1 MTILERL
8 KENCIIILFAI
19 SIFFS
24 HVDLYGVPIR
34 FIYLASLLFVLI
46 NYQNYIKINLVK
58 IIISGIFL
66 FSFFCYSFYNWA
78 EFNAINF
85 FDYSS
90 LIVFLNNTKTVYKL
104 LTIFL
109 TIVIILDCNQILINN
124 FQKIVNLFLAIF
136 ILAMSMYII
145 QNYNLFYDI
154 MTNCTTGFFS
164 ITNFIY
170 KENSHFG
177 IISVPLIYY
186 FFLNINSY
194 LNKYYYLPFWIL
206 FIIFSIYSAT
216 STFYVSFLLT
226 GCGVLICSRNIEKKV
241 IVIILISLAL
251 VTSIFFLKETCISK
265 EPDLESVKSIKSDPF
280 KGGLLSAKVKIWD
293 QAILETLFLIQVP
306 KNFSYQN
313 LASKESMTQ
322 KKDPYYNLS
331 VAIAY
336 NSFDIAKETISK
348 NFLGLGIDN
357 YKIAFKIFNNKKN
370 LQGKDYDNLTYFLM
384 LKAKGEYNN
393 EDGSLVFSKGVVEF
407 GILFLAFVIFLIC
420 VAFSTKI
427 KNPEKYFLL
436 SLLFIQIFI
445 RGSGYFYN
453 GFLICSLMIMLYFLK
468 FYDKKNIQK
477 L

>member
-1 MTILERL
+1 MVILERL
-8 KENCIIILFAI
+8 KENSIIILFAI

-24 HVDLYGVPIR
+24 HVVLYGFPIR
-34 FIYLASLLFVLI
+34 FAYLGSFMFIFI
-46 NYQNYIKINLVK
+46 NYQNYIKRNLLK
-58 IIISGIFL
+58 IIISGIVL
-66 FSFFCYSFYNWA
+66 FSFFCYSFYHWA
-78 EFNAINF
+78 VFNALDV

-90 LIVFLNNTKTVYKL
+90 LNFFLNNTKTVYKL

-109 TIVIILDCNQILINN
+109 TIIIILDCNQILIKN
-124 FQKIVNLFLAIF
+124 FQKIINFFLTIF
-136 ILAMSMYII
+136 TLAMSMYVV
-145 QNYNLFYDI
+145 QNYNLFHDI

-170 KENSHFG
+170 KENSHFS

-194 LNKYYYLPFWIL
+194 LNKYYYLLFWIL
-206 FIIFSIYSAT
+206 FIIFSIFSAS
-216 STFYVSFLLT
+216 STFYAGFFLT
-226 GCGVLICSRNIEKKV
+226 GCGVLICSKNMEKK
-241 IVIILISLAL
+241 IILLIVISLAL
-251 VTSIFFLKETCISK
+251 VTSIFFSKDTCISK
-265 EPDLESVKSIKSDPF
+265 EADLESVKLIKSDPF
-280 KGGLLSAKVKIWD
+280 KGGLLS
-293 QAILETLFLIQVP
+293 P
-306 KNFSYQN
+306 KNKIQH
-313 LASKESMTQ
+313 
-322 KKDPYYNLS
+322 YNLS
-331 VAIAY
+331 VATVY
-336 NSFDIAKETISK
+336 NSLDIAKETILK

-357 YKIAFKIFNNKKN
+357 YKIAITIANDSSDFHR
-370 LQGKDYDNLTYFLM
+370 KDYDNSPYYYLM
-384 LKAKGEYNN
+384 LNTARKYNN
-393 EDGSLVFSKGVVEF
+393 EDGSLVLSKGVVEF

-477 L
+477 P

>member
-1 MTILERL
+1 MGILERL

-24 HVDLYGVPIR
+24 HVVLYGVSIR
-34 FIYLASLLFVLI
+34 FAYLASLVFI
-46 NYQNYIKINLVK
+46 FFNYRNYIKRNLVK
-58 IIISGIFL
+58 IIISGIFI
-66 FSFFCYSFYNWA
+66 FSFFCYSFYHWA
-78 EFNAINF
+78 VFNALDV

-90 LIVFLNNTKTVYKL
+90 LIFFLDNTKTVYKL

-124 FQKIVNLFLAIF
+124 FEKIINFFLAIF
-136 ILAMSMYII
+136 TLAMSMYII

-170 KENSHFG
+170 KENSHFS
-177 IISVPLIYY
+177 IVSVPLIYY

-206 FIIFSIYSAT
+206 FIIFSIYSAS
-216 STFYVSFLLT
+216 STFYVGFFLT
-226 GCGVLICSRNIEKKV
+226 GCGVLICSRNIEKK
-241 IVIILISLAL
+241 IIAIILIASAL

-265 EPDLESVKSIKSDPF
+265 EPDLESVKLIKSDPF
-280 KGGLLSAKVKIWD
+280 KGSLLSAKAKIWD
-293 QAILETLFLIQVP
+293 EAILKKLFPTQVP
-306 KNFSYQN
+306 KNFSYQH
-313 LASKESMTQ
+313 LTPQEAIAV

-348 NFLGLGIDN
+348 NFLGLGMDN
-357 YKIAFKIFNNKKN
+357 YKIAFKIASNSKD
-370 LQGKDYDNLTYFLM
+370 LQGKDYDNSPYFLM
-384 LKAKGEYNN
+384 LNAKGKYNN

-407 GILFLAFVIFLIC
+407 GILFLAFVIFLIG

-453 GFLICSLMIMLYFLK
+453 GFLICSLMITLYYLK
-468 FYDKKNIQK
+468 SYDKKNIQIP
-477 L
+477 